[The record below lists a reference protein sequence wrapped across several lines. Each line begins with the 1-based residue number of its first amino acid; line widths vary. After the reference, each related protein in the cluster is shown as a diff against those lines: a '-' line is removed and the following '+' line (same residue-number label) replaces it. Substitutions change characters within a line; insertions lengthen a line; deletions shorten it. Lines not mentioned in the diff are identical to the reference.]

1 MKPSDSHAESAIR
14 LMPMGRHTQ
23 RIDSMECRESVPY
36 RATRNPEA
44 TNGSVRQLDCKSKV
58 IEIDE
63 DNDDENGGKYAKDF
77 RTFLLTHPE
86 LVRLELI
93 SQLRRHGYM
102 RISIPARTVRSTAR
116 SFSSS
121 D

>member
-86 LVRLELI
+86 LVGPPRIDLPIETPRLHAHKHSRENSAKYRTIFLI
-93 SQLRRHGYM
+93 E
-102 RISIPARTVRSTAR
+102 
-116 SFSSS
+116 
-121 D
+121 